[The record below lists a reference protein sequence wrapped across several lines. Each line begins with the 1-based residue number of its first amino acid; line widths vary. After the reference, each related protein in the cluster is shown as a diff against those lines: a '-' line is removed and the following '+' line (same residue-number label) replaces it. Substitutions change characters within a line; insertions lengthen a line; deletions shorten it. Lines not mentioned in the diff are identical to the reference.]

1 MNYIKAKYPNST
13 RSYTYK
19 TVDSVKVGDT
29 VVTEKG
35 AKLIAAGEVNMA

>member
-19 TVDSVKVGDT
+19 TVDSVKVGT
-29 VVTEKG
+29 Q
-35 AKLIAAGEVNMA
+35 L